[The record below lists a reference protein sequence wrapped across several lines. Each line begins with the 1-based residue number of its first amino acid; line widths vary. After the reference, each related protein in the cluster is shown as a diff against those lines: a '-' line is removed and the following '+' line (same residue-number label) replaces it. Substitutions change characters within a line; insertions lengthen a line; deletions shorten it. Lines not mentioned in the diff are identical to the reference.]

1 MQIVDASAPGAGMK
15 EPQLTLH
22 AGEGDG
28 SRPRDDVLG
37 AIRRVRTVV
46 LDSALDCRCRDRV
59 ADAIRGF
66 EHFEQR
72 REKKRLSE
80 AVRAQKRKVTALL
93 DLLGDFDPAAADEG
107 ELSEA
112 GLLLHDIASEA
123 ALGSTLL
130 REMLRLEGDTENDS
144 AG

>member
-1 MQIVDASAPGAGMK
+1 MK
-15 EPQLTLH
+15 EPHLTLL
-22 AGEGDG
+22 AGESDGD
-28 SRPRDDVLG
+28 RPRDDVLG

-72 REKKRLSE
+72 REKKRLAE
-80 AVRAQKRKVTALL
+80 AVRAQTRKVAALL
-93 DLLGDFDPAAADEG
+93 ELLGDFDPAAADEG
-107 ELSEA
+107 ELAEA
-112 GLLLHDIASEA
+112 SLLLHDIASEA

-130 REMLRLEGDTENDS
+130 REMLRLQDDAARDNAD
-144 AG
+144 